1 MAPSDKWNELPDVVA
16 QLQAEAARPP
26 APQRRPARFDDDD
39 DTCIRIAEV
48 PDDNFVEFAPR
59 ARSGAHELTPR
70 PTPRPMPAAE
80 REVPGQAADE
90 AATPVVTEGLPDYV
104 MLAAD
109 PRPDLRALAR
119 RLKQEIEAGLGV
131 RATRLM
137 PLLDVIAAQ
146 IDQHLASGAGPKAA
160 GPLLATIDQLEDFL
174 APLVVIR

>member
-80 REVPGQAADE
+80 REVPG
-90 AATPVVTEGLPDYV
+90 
-104 MLAAD
+104 
-109 PRPDLRALAR
+109 
-119 RLKQEIEAGLGV
+119 V